1 MVNALYSLYK
11 GVEKKFDVV
20 TNQNY
25 LATEHTNEMANSAV
39 TGLFKNQLNAVT
51 IQLTETIKS
60 EFGDQLD
67 HEKLQIMMTQFL
79 ASQDIDSQVAEILKN
94 GKKSKGS
101 KKPRE
106 PKEVDPDTL
115 CQARVWGDGS
125 TNTQCSRVKI
135 DGGCY
140 CTLHGKQAAL
150 TEKPCQVD
158 DNGKRFG
165 LFCGRIDDWQDD
177 EEGVLPFKDNDGFVR
192 IDWTSDEMKSR
203 IKDEIDNGN
212 AKRPTSGIGAKK
224 KSTKKSTKKK
234 TTAPVIVDESAP
246 EPTQAEIQSANE
258 LADLLAEPEVP
269 HTDTNQVEVVKE
281 EEEEED
287 DDAMEVDHREFNGIT
302 YYVNEANGNIHHLD
316 CDEDDAHYGEIIG
329 TWTED
334 GPQIK
339 DEWKNKNN

>member
-1 MVNALYSLYK
+1 M
-11 GVEKKFDVV
+11 G
-20 TNQNY
+20 
-25 LATEHTNEMANSAV
+25 EHTNEMAKTAV

-51 IQLTETIKS
+51 VQLTETIKS

-67 HEKLQIMMTQFL
+67 HEKLQTMMTQFL

-94 GKKSKGS
+94 DKKSKGS

-165 LFCGRIDDWQDD
+165 LFCGRIDDWQDG

-203 IKDEIDNGN
+203 IKDEI
-212 AKRPTSGIGAKK
+212 
-224 KSTKKSTKKK
+224 
-234 TTAPVIVDESAP
+234 E
-246 EPTQAEIQSANE
+246 SANE

-281 EEEEED
+281 EEEEDE
-287 DDAMEVDHREFNGIT
+287 DAMEVDEREFNGIT

-316 CDEDDAHYGEIIG
+316 CDEDDAHYGEVIG

-334 GPQIK
+334 GPQTK